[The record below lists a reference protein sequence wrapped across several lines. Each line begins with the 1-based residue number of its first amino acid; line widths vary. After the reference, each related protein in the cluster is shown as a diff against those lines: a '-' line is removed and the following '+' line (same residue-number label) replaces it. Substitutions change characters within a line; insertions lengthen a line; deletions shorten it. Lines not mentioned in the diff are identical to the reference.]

1 MIGPRNSRLFAFEAA
16 IQQELRN
23 LEIKAGID
31 VPRLDGVDFKHL
43 RSNAQPMSPA
53 HVPTAIASKQKNNV
67 MVKRDTAQRAIV
79 LPLESFAVVSN
90 RHEGNYPC
98 HVISKSGGQCSFLH
112 YPESR

>member
-43 RSNAQPMSPA
+43 RSNAQSMSPA
-53 HVPTAIASKQKNNV
+53 QKTFGRKQIEIGILFEHC
-67 MVKRDTAQRAIV
+67 RQV
-79 LPLESFAVVSN
+79 LGP
-90 RHEGNYPC
+90 H
-98 HVISKSGGQCSFLH
+98 
-112 YPESR
+112 